1 MGRNPRVPGRALT
14 GSPAVADYR
23 HLGGPVTELRRE
35 LTLYGLTMVA
45 IGSCI
50 GSGIFLTPGQIA
62 AALPSPLLIL
72 IVWAIGGVI
81 ALTGALSFAEL
92 GAQFPQAGGVYVY
105 LKEGYGPLAGFL
117 YGWGYLLVITSG
129 AIAALTIAFASYVA
143 FLIPMGPTGQT
154 LTAVGAI
161 LAVTVINVLRV
172 KAAEMFANVFTGLKL
187 VGIAALIVVGFV
199 AGSAETMRGVEPLI
213 RSTAP
218 GATAFG
224 VALIGVLWSYGGWQ
238 HASYVAGEA
247 IDAPRTVPRAM
258 VLGAAVVT
266 ATYLLTNLAYLFL
279 LPVLDLAASTSVAA
293 DAVGR
298 VFPFG
303 GDAIAVMI
311 AISVLGTAGIYT
323 LSAPRIYYAMA
334 EDGLFFPSLARV
346 HPTFRTPVNAI
357 LLQSGWAILLLLF
370 WGTFE
375 DVITYVVFIDWIFF
389 AMAAACVFIFRRR
402 RPPAVRPY
410 STWGY
415 PITPLIFIVI
425 SALFVINTLIERPL
439 QAGVGA
445 LFVIVGFGAF
455 ALFRRYHSIDDPTST
470 S

>member
-1 MGRNPRVPGRALT
+1 M
-14 GSPAVADYR
+14 
-23 HLGGPVTELRRE
+23 TELRKE

-62 AALPSPLLIL
+62 ANLPSPPMILL
-72 IVWAIGGVI
+72 VWIIGGVI

-117 YGWGYLLVITSG
+117 YGWGYLLVINSG
-129 AIAALTIAFASYVA
+129 AIAALTIAFASYAA
-143 FLIPMGPTGQT
+143 FVIPMSDTART

-161 LAVTVINVLRV
+161 VVVTVVNVVRV
-172 KAAEMFANVFTGLKL
+172 KAAEVFSNLFTGLKL
-187 VGIAALIVVGFV
+187 LGIAALIVVGFV
-199 AGSAETMRGVEPLI
+199 AGSPDTMQM
-213 RSTAP
+213 
-218 GATAFG
+218 GATADVAAGSPMGAAAFG
-224 VALIGVLWSYGGWQ
+224 LALIGVLWSYGGWQ

-258 VLGAAVVT
+258 VLGAGVVT
-266 ATYLLTNLAYLFL
+266 AAYLLTNLAYLFL
-279 LPVLDLAASTSVAA
+279 LPVPDLAASTSVAA

-303 GDAIAVMI
+303 GTAIAVMI
-311 AISVLGTAGIYT
+311 AISVFGTAGIYT

-334 EDGLFFPSLARV
+334 ADGMFFPSLARV

-357 LLQSGWAILLLLF
+357 LVQSGWAILLLLF

-389 AMAAACVFIFRRR
+389 AMAAGCVFIFRRR
-402 RPPAVRPY
+402 RSAAERPY

-415 PITPLIFIVI
+415 PVTPLVFITI
-425 SALFVINTLIERPL
+425 SGLFVLNTLVERPL
-439 QAGVGA
+439 QAGVGL
-445 LFVIVGFGAF
+445 LFTGMGVAAYLG
-455 ALFRRYHSIDDPTST
+455 FRRGNRVPRP
-470 S
+470 